1 MSNLTETLFGVTIP
15 AQSNHTPGP
24 WRIEPHNKE
33 RGKSWDYLVW
43 KEGHLPNIGIVFY
56 QGSTLTPEGEA
67 ETFHNARLI
76 AAAPALLESLRAILP
91 VFDNDGAAQYRKVY
105 SREIA
110 AAESA
115 IAKAEGRDAP

>member
-67 ETFHNARLI
+67 ETFHNAHLI
-76 AAAPALLESLRAILP
+76 AAAPDLLAACKLALAQDANDDTIFNALAIA
-91 VFDNDGAAQYRKVY
+91 V
-105 SREIA
+105 
-110 AAESA
+110 
-115 IAKAEGRDAP
+115 AKAEGRNNP